1 MGPGEQG
8 SKQGKQHLNLCVMP
22 EKGGEEAK
30 CERSCLVA
38 LIYCE
43 M

>member
-1 MGPGEQG
+1 MGPVEQG
-8 SKQGKQHLNLCVMP
+8 FKQEKQHLNLLVMP
-22 EKGGEEAK
+22 EKGGEEAE

-38 LIYCE
+38 LIYCK